1 MCVKRGKLTVRKEK
15 KERPGKVG
23 VGKFWAWQS
32 RGISLAANFLVLG
45 YLSMYCTDALHMSA
59 GLVGTLLLLS
69 KVFDGITDLFAGYL
83 IDNTNTR
90 WGKARPYELAIF
102 GVWFCTWMLY
112 SCPEDASVLV
122 KCIWIFLLYTLTN
135 SVFATL
141 LNANGNP
148 YILRAFKRQEQ
159 YVTINVFGGLAI
171 MLSSIVMSMSLPV
184 VIAQKA
190 VTAAGWSSLIMMYAI
205 PLAIIGIMRFVFI
218 KEDTNIEA
226 EVKDKVRVKELF
238 LILKRNRYIYPV
250 VGVTFLFQF
259 IVGMNVGN
267 YYFKYVI
274 GDLASMGIFG
284 LLSIVVLPVMV
295 FFPILIKKYSVAQI
309 MAAGS
314 IIGSIGGLIAFF
326 AGTNIPILLVAGL
339 MGSMATLAPSYMTA
353 LMLLDCGRYN
363 ELNGMARMDGTIC
376 AVNNFASKL
385 GSGIGSGLVG
395 VVLGIAGY
403 NGELA
408 VQTSTVNMTLRG
420 IYGLVPF
427 VGYMAVAILMSRY
440 KLNKVNDELQAKQ
453 QNA

>member
-1 MCVKRGKLTVRKEK
+1 MSKKEK

-23 VGKFWAWQS
+23 VGRFWAWQS

-59 GLVGTLLLLS
+59 GLVGTLLLFS
-69 KVFDGITDLFAGYL
+69 KLFDGITDLFAGYL
-83 IDNTNTR
+83 IDNTNTK

-102 GVWFCTWMLY
+102 GVWICTWLLY
-112 SCPEDASVLV
+112 SCPENASTVV

-159 YVTINVFGGLAI
+159 YVTINVFGGLAVMLTSII
-171 MLSSIVMSMSLPV
+171 MSISLPI
-184 VIAQKA
+184 VIAGYA
-190 VTAAGWSSLIMMYAI
+190 TTASGWSKLVLMYAV
-205 PLAIIGIMRFVFI
+205 PLTIIGILRFIFI
-218 KEDTNIEA
+218 KEDTSVEA
-226 EVKDKVRVKELF
+226 EVKDKVKVKELF
-238 LILKRNRYIYPV
+238 MILKKNKFIYPV

-259 IVGMNVGN
+259 IVGMNVAN

-274 GDLASMGIFG
+274 GDLASMSIFG
-284 LLSIVVLPVMV
+284 VLSIVVLPVMI
-295 FFPILIKKYSVAQI
+295 FFPGLIKRFSVAQVT
-309 MAAGS
+309 AAGAV
-314 IIGSIGGLIAFF
+314 IGSLGGLIAFF
-326 AGTNIPILLVAGL
+326 AGANIPVLLAAGL
-339 MGSMATLAPSYMTA
+339 MGSMATLAPSYMTG
-353 LMLLDCGRYN
+353 LMLLDCGSYN
-363 ELNGMARMDGTIC
+363 ELKGMARMDGTIC
-376 AVNNFASKL
+376 AVNSFASKL

-408 VQTSTVNMTLRG
+408 VQAGAVNMTLRG

-427 VGYMAVAILMSRY
+427 IGYLVVAVLMSRY
-440 KLNKVNDELQAKQ
+440 KLNKVNDELRARQ
-453 QNA
+453 QSA

>member
-1 MCVKRGKLTVRKEK
+1 MSKKEK

-23 VGKFWAWQS
+23 VGRFWAWQS

-59 GLVGTLLLLS
+59 GLVGTLLLFS
-69 KVFDGITDLFAGYL
+69 KLFDGVTDLFAGYL
-83 IDNTNTR
+83 IDNTNTK

-102 GVWFCTWMLY
+102 GVWICTWLLY
-112 SCPEDASVLV
+112 SCPENASTAV

-159 YVTINVFGGLAI
+159 YVTINVFGGLAVMLTSII
-171 MLSSIVMSMSLPV
+171 MSISLPI
-184 VIAQKA
+184 VIAGRA
-190 VTAAGWSSLIMMYAI
+190 TTASGWSKLVLMYAV
-205 PLAIIGIMRFVFI
+205 PLAIIGIMRFIFI
-218 KEDTNIEA
+218 KEDTSVEA
-226 EVKDKVRVKELF
+226 EVKDKVKLKELF
-238 LILKRNRYIYPV
+238 MILKKNKFIYPV

-259 IVGMNVGN
+259 IVGMNVAN

-274 GDLASMGIFG
+274 GDLASMSIFG
-284 LLSIVVLPVMV
+284 VLSIVVLPVMI
-295 FFPILIKKYSVAQI
+295 FFPGLIKRFSVAQVT
-309 MAAGS
+309 AAGAV
-314 IIGSIGGLIAFF
+314 IGSLGGLIAFF
-326 AGTNIPILLVAGL
+326 AGANIPVLLVAGL
-339 MGSMATLAPSYMTA
+339 MGSMATLAPSYMTG
-353 LMLLDCGRYN
+353 LMLLDCGSYN

-376 AVNNFASKL
+376 AVNSFASKL

-408 VQTSTVNMTLRG
+408 VQTGAVNMTLRG

-427 VGYMAVAILMSRY
+427 IGYLVVAVLMSRY
-440 KLNKVNDELQAKQ
+440 KLDKVNDELRAGK

>member
-1 MCVKRGKLTVRKEK
+1 MSKKEK

-23 VGKFWAWQS
+23 VGRFWAWQS

-59 GLVGTLLLLS
+59 GLVGTLLLFS
-69 KVFDGITDLFAGYL
+69 KLFDGVTDLFAGYL
-83 IDNTNTR
+83 IDNTNTK

-102 GVWFCTWMLY
+102 GVWICTWLLY
-112 SCPEDASVLV
+112 SCPENASTVV

-159 YVTINVFGGLAI
+159 YVTINVFGGLAVMLTSII
-171 MLSSIVMSMSLPV
+171 MSISLPI
-184 VIAQKA
+184 VIAGHA
-190 VTAAGWSSLIMMYAI
+190 TTASGWSKLVLMYAV
-205 PLAIIGIMRFVFI
+205 PLAIIGIMRFIFI
-218 KEDTNIEA
+218 KEDTSVEA
-226 EVKDKVRVKELF
+226 EVKDKVKIKELF
-238 LILKRNRYIYPV
+238 MILKKNKFIYPV

-259 IVGMNVGN
+259 IVGMNVAN

-274 GDLASMGIFG
+274 GDLASMSIFG
-284 LLSIVVLPVMV
+284 VLSIVVLPVMI
-295 FFPILIKKYSVAQI
+295 FFPGLIKRFSVAQVT
-309 MAAGS
+309 AAGAV
-314 IIGSIGGLIAFF
+314 IGSLGGLIAFF
-326 AGTNIPILLVAGL
+326 AGANIPVLLVAGL
-339 MGSMATLAPSYMTA
+339 MGSMATLAPSYMTG
-353 LMLLDCGRYN
+353 LMLLDCGSYN

-376 AVNNFASKL
+376 AVNSFASKL

-408 VQTSTVNMTLRG
+408 VQTGAVNMTLRG

-427 VGYMAVAILMSRY
+427 IGYLVVAVLMSRY
-440 KLNKVNDELQAKQ
+440 KLNKVNDELRARQ

>member
-1 MCVKRGKLTVRKEK
+1 MSKKEK

-23 VGKFWAWQS
+23 VGRFWAWQS

-59 GLVGTLLLLS
+59 GLVGTLLLFS
-69 KVFDGITDLFAGYL
+69 KLFDGVTDLFAGYL
-83 IDNTNTR
+83 IDNTNTK

-102 GVWFCTWMLY
+102 GVWICTWLLY
-112 SCPEDASVLV
+112 SCPENASTVV

-159 YVTINVFGGLAI
+159 YVTINVFGGLAVMLTSII
-171 MLSSIVMSMSLPV
+171 MSISLPI
-184 VIAQKA
+184 VIAGHA
-190 VTAAGWSSLIMMYAI
+190 TTASGWSKLVLMYAV
-205 PLAIIGIMRFVFI
+205 PLAIIGIMRFIFI
-218 KEDTNIEA
+218 KEDTSVEA
-226 EVKDKVRVKELF
+226 EVKDKVKIKELF
-238 LILKRNRYIYPV
+238 MILKKNKFIYPV

-259 IVGMNVGN
+259 IVGMNVAN

-274 GDLASMGIFG
+274 GDLASMSIFG
-284 LLSIVVLPVMV
+284 VLSIVVLPVMI
-295 FFPILIKKYSVAQI
+295 FFPGLIKRFSVAQVT
-309 MAAGS
+309 AAGAV
-314 IIGSIGGLIAFF
+314 IGSLGGLIAFF
-326 AGTNIPILLVAGL
+326 AGANIPVLLVAGL
-339 MGSMATLAPSYMTA
+339 MGSMATLAPSYMTG
-353 LMLLDCGRYN
+353 LMLLDCGSYN

-376 AVNNFASKL
+376 AVNSFASKL

-408 VQTSTVNMTLRG
+408 VQTGAVNMTLRG

-427 VGYMAVAILMSRY
+427 VGYLVVAVLMSRY
-440 KLNKVNDELQAKQ
+440 KLNKVNDELRARQ

>member
-1 MCVKRGKLTVRKEK
+1 MSKKEK

-23 VGKFWAWQS
+23 VGRFWAWQS

-59 GLVGTLLLLS
+59 GLVGTLLLFS
-69 KVFDGITDLFAGYL
+69 KLFDGVTDLFAGYL
-83 IDNTNTR
+83 IDNTNTK

-102 GVWFCTWMLY
+102 GVWICTWLLY
-112 SCPEDASVLV
+112 SCPENASTAV

-159 YVTINVFGGLAI
+159 YVTINVFGGLAVMLTSII
-171 MLSSIVMSMSLPV
+171 MSISLPI
-184 VIAQKA
+184 VIAGHA
-190 VTAAGWSSLIMMYAI
+190 TTASGWSKLVLMYAV

-218 KEDTNIEA
+218 KEDTSVEA
-226 EVKDKVRVKELF
+226 EVKDKVKIKELF
-238 LILKRNRYIYPV
+238 MILKKNKFIYPV

-259 IVGMNVGN
+259 IVGMNVAN

-274 GDLASMGIFG
+274 GDLASMSIFG
-284 LLSIVVLPVMV
+284 VLSIVVLPVMI
-295 FFPILIKKYSVAQI
+295 FFPGLIKRFSVAQVT
-309 MAAGS
+309 AAGAV
-314 IIGSIGGLIAFF
+314 IGSLGGLIAFF
-326 AGTNIPILLVAGL
+326 AGANIPVLLVAGL
-339 MGSMATLAPSYMTA
+339 MGSMATLAPSYMTG
-353 LMLLDCGRYN
+353 LMLLDCGSYN

-376 AVNNFASKL
+376 AVNSFASKL

-408 VQTSTVNMTLRG
+408 VQTGAVNMTLRG

-427 VGYMAVAILMSRY
+427 IGYLVVAVLMSRY
-440 KLNKVNDELQAKQ
+440 KLNKVNDELRARQ